1 MYILQV
7 IVPGFAACNSFLQFE
22 HGLTLVR
29 PITQYLVFQS
39 SNNNDNKML
48 INTSNLNLDVSY
60 LSSLYLLKLLFL
72 SNKNN
77 DNSKQ

>member
-39 SNNNDNKML
+39 SNNNDKMV